1 MAIIS
6 RVTFTVIG
14 TLWLAAQ
21 AVAEAPA
28 VELEALLGNTA
39 VLKINGQRQTL
50 HVGESRD
57 GVTLEAT
64 QATTATLQIDGRA
77 ETVGLSQRVGTR
89 YQEPQERVVTIA
101 RDAAMQY
108 QTTAIINGHSVLVL
122 VDTGAN
128 VVALSSAQARG
139 MNIDYSSGVPSPVE
153 TASGMSTGYAITLQ
167 SVIVGGIE
175 VNNVPAMV
183 VNGDYPGTVLL
194 GMSFLHHVK
203 MREHGGILSLSR
215 GY

>member
-6 RVTFTVIG
+6 RVAFTVIG

-50 HVGESRD
+50 HVGESRG

-77 ETVGLSQRVGTR
+77 ETIGLSQRVGTR

-215 GY
+215 SY

>member
-14 TLWLAAQ
+14 TWWLAAQ

-77 ETVGLSQRVGTR
+77 ETIGLSQHVGTR

-175 VNNVPAMV
+175 VNNVSAMV

>member
-215 GY
+215 SY